1 VRVDSSLIITSDSEL
16 LPLRVV
22 EDDEL
27 LVEDGAS

>member
-1 VRVDSSLIITSDSEL
+1 VDSSLIITIESEL

-27 LVEDGAS
+27 LVEDGAI

>member
-1 VRVDSSLIITSDSEL
+1 VDSSLIITSDSEL